1 MAVFL
6 IFLAIILF
14 AVQKYSLQ
22 YALHRVYYGCEPSQH
37 LIDPDEPFTITSVV
51 ENQKPMMV
59 PFVRMVENFPVD
71 IQLDL
76 DKSAIY
82 HGNNEVQVT
91 SRFYLMPKQVYTRT
105 VDATITQRG
114 CHYFRQA
121 VLYGGD
127 FLGMKENVQ
136 YYNNHQEVVVMPK
149 SVDCP
154 ALNKTLGDYLGDISV
169 NRFILE
175 VRKAKD

>member
-105 VDATITQRG
+105 VDATIT
-114 CHYFRQA
+114 
-121 VLYGGD
+121 
-127 FLGMKENVQ
+127 
-136 YYNNHQEVVVMPK
+136 
-149 SVDCP
+149 
-154 ALNKTLGDYLGDISV
+154 
-169 NRFILE
+169 
-175 VRKAKD
+175 